1 MSRRFS
7 ELRRESGHIPS
18 GRQLPRTPPL
28 TEVNRRLD
36 FSFEDPE
43 ESWERVKVRLDSIH
57 LRFKS
62 ISVVIK
68 VKHHLQMDPRGPDES
83 ELRRS
88 LDLHMLELRTGLLHS
103 GL

>member
-7 ELRRESGHIPS
+7 ELRRESGHIPT

-43 ESWERVKVRLDSIH
+43 ESWETVKVRLDSNN
-57 LRFKS
+57 LRFKF
-62 ISVVIK
+62 ISVIIK
-68 VKHHLQMDPRGPDES
+68 AKHHLQMGPSGPDES
-83 ELRRS
+83 ELSRS